1 MQRIPSPAADGLSQE
16 RAASVVEACTELR
29 SVEHS
34 EFADQIATPEQK
46 PTTEGE
52 VGSNM
57 HMTFRESDYSIDRS
71 AGWAT

>member
-34 EFADQIATPEQK
+34 EFADQIATPEQS
-46 PTTEGE
+46 EFW
-52 VGSNM
+52 VD
-57 HMTFRESDYSIDRS
+57 RLCQAASIS
-71 AGWAT
+71 GF